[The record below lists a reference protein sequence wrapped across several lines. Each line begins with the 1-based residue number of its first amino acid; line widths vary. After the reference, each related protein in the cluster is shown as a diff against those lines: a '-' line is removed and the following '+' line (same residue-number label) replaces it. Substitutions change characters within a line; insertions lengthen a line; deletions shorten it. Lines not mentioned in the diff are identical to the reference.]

1 MALLTLHDQFD
12 ETDVVSLHEDVI
24 DFEIT
29 EEDLEGS
36 LVYSIGYQSPVHI
49 SLHQPSTYAT
59 IATQSIKVEDE
70 KFEGDYVSVENFP
83 FSNLSLLRCCQRD
96 KRTYYKNIYM
106 LSIVFLLLIGAH
118 YGLVGIQST
127 INSREGLVTLAI
139 LNSLF
144 VASVTIA
151 PAVIW
156 LLGIRNAMLLACVLQ
171 VAYVTT
177 NYLFDYGTLVPGAV
191 VGGFSLG
198 IVWVTANLYVSITA
212 TNLASTINIKPT
224 VVIGKFG
231 GIFYMFIALSL
242 MVGNMISS
250 IFFAIKDEGNCIRN
264 TTVMLN
270 HSNICTCQIGGGF
283 DDVTRYILVS
293 IYGVFDLLAIVV
305 LLLGVGSLPRLVTD
319 NGELRTRVVRYLKH
333 SVLSIAQVHLQTRVT
348 WLIPLFML
356 EGLEA
361 SYYLG
366 TFTTVSS
373 PEVSMIKCMCIP

>member
-1 MALLTLHDQFD
+1 MALLSFHGDQFD
-12 ETDVVSLHEDVI
+12 ESDVVSLHEDVI
-24 DFEIT
+24 DFEYQT
-29 EEDLEGS
+29 EEEDLESS
-36 LVYSIGYQSPVHI
+36 LAYSIGYHSPVHI
-49 SLHQPSTYAT
+49 SLHPPPTYAT
-59 IATQSIKVEDE
+59 IATQSIKAEDE
-70 KFEGDYVSVENFP
+70 KFEGEYVSVENFP
-83 FSNLSLLRCCQRD
+83 FSNISLLRCCQRD

-106 LSIVFLLLIGAH
+106 LSVVFLLLIGAH

-127 INSREGLVTLAI
+127 INSKEGLVTLAV

-177 NYLFDYGTLVPGAV
+177 NYLFDYVTLVPGAV
-191 VGGFSLG
+191 IGGFSLG

-212 TNLASTINIKPT
+212 TNLASTINVKPT

-242 MVGNMISS
+242 MIGNMISS
-250 IFFAIKDEGNCIRN
+250 IFFAIKDEGNCIDKN
-264 TTVMLN
+264 ATN
-270 HSNICTCQIGGGF
+270 QSNVCTCQIGGGF
-283 DDVTRYILVS
+283 DNPTRYILVS
-293 IYGVFDLLAIVV
+293 VYGAFDLLAIFV
-305 LLLGVGSLPRLVTD
+305 LLLGVGNLPRLVTD
-319 NGELRTRVVRYLKH
+319 NGELRTRVARYLKH
-333 SVLSIAQVHLQTRVT
+333 SILSIIQVHLRTRVT

-361 SYYLG
+361 SFYLG
-366 TFTTVSS
+366 TFTRVS
-373 PEVSMIKCMCIP
+373 

>member
-1 MALLTLHDQFD
+1 MALLSLHGQFEED
-12 ETDVVSLHEDVI
+12 DVVSLHEDVI
-24 DFEIT
+24 DFEYEIT
-29 EEDLEGS
+29 ENEDLEGS
-36 LVYSIGYQSPVHI
+36 LAYSIGYQSPVHV
-49 SLHQPSTYAT
+49 SLHPTSTYAT
-59 IATQSIKVEDE
+59 IATQSIKAEDE
-70 KFEGDYVSVENFP
+70 KLEGEYVSVENFP

-127 INSREGLVTLAI
+127 INSREGLVTLAV

-144 VASVTIA
+144 VASITIA

-156 LLGIRNAMLLACVLQ
+156 LLGIRNALLLACVLQ

-177 NYLFDYGTLVPGAV
+177 NYLFDYATLVPGAV
-191 VGGFSLG
+191 IGGFSLG

-212 TNLASTINIKPT
+212 TSLASTINVKPT

-242 MVGNMISS
+242 MIGNIISS
-250 IFFAIKDEGNCIRN
+250 IFFVIRDEGNCNVVGN
-264 TTVMLN
+264 TTVMQN
-270 HSNICTCQIGGGF
+270 NSIVCSCQIGGGL
-283 DDVTRYILVS
+283 DDATRYILVS
-293 IYGVFDLLAIVV
+293 IYSMFDLLAIIV
-305 LLLGVGSLPRLVTD
+305 LLLGVGNLPRLVTD

-333 SVLSIAQVHLQTRVT
+333 SVLAIVQVHLRTRVT

-366 TFTTVSS
+366 TFTSVSW
-373 PEVSMIKCMCIP
+373 P